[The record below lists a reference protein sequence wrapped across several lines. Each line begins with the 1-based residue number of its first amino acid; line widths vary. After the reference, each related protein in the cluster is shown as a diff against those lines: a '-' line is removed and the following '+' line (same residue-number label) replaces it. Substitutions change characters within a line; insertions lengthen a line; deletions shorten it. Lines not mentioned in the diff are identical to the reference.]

1 MSRKIPEKRGQKKV
15 KKPLTFGQK
24 CVIGG
29 PNENHSHLDM
39 ENPYPPPD
47 ERAPQLRA
55 SSITGWQAEDAAGV
69 SSE

>member
-1 MSRKIPEKRGQKKV
+1 MKCQEKYPKKEG
-15 KKPLTFGQK
+15 KKTLDIWTK
-24 CVIGG
+24 MCYRG
-29 PNENHSHLDM
+29 PNENDSHLDM

-55 SSITGWQAEDAAGV
+55 SSITGWVAGDAAGG